1 MQTHTIIGA
10 GAVGSGTALLLAD
23 AGHRVI
29 VVTRSGGGP
38 DHPNV
43 TRVAADATDADRLS
57 EIAAGSATIYNCAN
71 PPAYHRWA
79 DQWPPLAAAILDAAE
94 RTGAR
99 LVTMGNLYGYA
110 AGSSPRR
117 ATDPLDPP
125 TENGRIRVR
134 MWEEALA
141 AHAAGRVRVT
151 EVRASDYVGPD
162 LGDTSHLA
170 DRFVQ
175 PILAGT
181 TARVFAATD
190 VPHSWT
196 YMGDVCRT
204 MAAVGCDQRAD
215 GRAWH
220 VPTLP
225 PKTIREMADA
235 FADAAGVDRPKVAR
249 LPRPVLKAVG
259 LVMPMMKALLTMAYQ
274 FDEPFEIDAADTTAT
289 FGIEPT
295 PFDEQVAATLAS
307 YGVDTAAVRS

>member
-1 MQTHTIIGA
+1 MSTHTIIGS

-23 AGHRVI
+23 AGHDVVI
-29 VVTRSGGGP
+29 VTRSGTGP
-38 DHPNV
+38 DHANI
-43 TRVAADATDADRLS
+43 TKVAADATDADRLS
-57 EIAAGSATIYNCAN
+57 EIAAGSAVIYNCAN
-71 PPAYHRWA
+71 PSDYAKWA
-79 DQWPPLAAAILDAAE
+79 ELWPPMATAILTAAE

-110 AGSSPRR
+110 SGSSPMR
-117 ATDPLDPP
+117 ASDPLDPP
-125 TENGRIRVR
+125 TDNGRIRVR

-141 AHAAGRVRVT
+141 AHQAGRVRVT

-170 DRFVQ
+170 DRFIN
-175 PILAGT
+175 PILAGK
-181 TARVFAATD
+181 TARTFGPVD

-204 MAAVGCDQRAD
+204 MATVGLDDRAD

-225 PKTIREMADA
+225 PKTVREMGDA
-235 FADAAGVDRPKVAR
+235 FAAAAGVERPTLGR
-249 LPRPVLKAVG
+249 LPRPILTAMG
-259 LVMPMMKALLTMAYQ
+259 IVMPMFRALLTMAYQ
-274 FDEPFEIDAADTTAT
+274 FDEPFEIDATDTTET

-295 PFDEQVAATLAS
+295 PFDRQIAETLAS
-307 YGVDTAAVRS
+307 YGVEVVPA